1 MKLNNNHKKYP
12 YHTKNTMYDNDE
24 IKPFGR
30 KGGKVI
36 RERKEARQIDS
47 EIRNYYTYR

>member
-1 MKLNNNHKKYP
+1 VKIQPNYKKY
-12 YHTKNTMYDNDE
+12 TFNSRNFKFDDDD
-24 IKPFGR
+24 IKPYGR

>member
-1 MKLNNNHKKYP
+1 MKLQSTHKKYNLD
-12 YHTKNTMYDNDE
+12 TRSSQFDSDE

-36 RERKEARQIDS
+36 RERKAARQIDS